1 MCLDVGLFGFILF
14 GTPWTSWIWMPV
26 SFPRV
31 ENFSTL
37 IFSNKYSAHYSLL
50 FLEPITC
57 ESWPA
62 WWCSI
67 SFLSYLHFPFWSF
80 LLFTALIGWVTLPC
94 LWGHWFLLHL
104 FCCLNHLF
112 YFSVPLLLFSS
123 LWLLFGTFLHFLF
136 IEILILFILLL
147 SLMNIF
153 MTMILIS
160 PQVNNLSLFLFIKI
174 FSWGFN
180 LAFCLFVCLQHIPL
194 FLHFPWLCVD
204 SYGSDSTLASL
215 RLDRVLSYGRIVSA
229 SFSPAPALG
238 CLWNLCDGS
247 SRLFNF

>member
-123 LWLLFGTFLHFLF
+123 LWTKRDYLQIYRKYKKVPNRNHTTEEYRSKNFDRAVAQKTRSSGRKDQQ
-136 IEILILFILLL
+136 ICSQGSGILPIRGP
-147 SLMNIF
+147 SSRCY
-153 MTMILIS
+153 LIS
-160 PQVNNLSLFLFIKI
+160 STMGHWQV
-174 FSWGFN
+174 
-180 LAFCLFVCLQHIPL
+180 LAQHQL
-194 FLHFPWLCVD
+194 
-204 SYGSDSTLASL
+204 
-215 RLDRVLSYGRIVSA
+215 
-229 SFSPAPALG
+229 LG
-238 CLWNLCDGS
+238 ATKN
-247 SRLFNF
+247 